1 MISVDKEHPKR
12 ANKKGEII
20 PALLKMIPEF
30 GDVNLESESISKI
43 ASILEAVQQLKEL
56 S

>member
-1 MISVDKEHPKR
+1 MRLVLIKRTPKK

-30 GDVNLESESISKI
+30 GDVNLGESK
-43 ASILEAVQQLKEL
+43 AK
-56 S
+56 